1 MIDVNKL
8 IISTRKKEIF
18 AGTTEENHAAVIVL
32 GELKTKYVDIKEE
45 ITSKLQHKLLTK
57 MLNDRSKSMEIYKQ
71 ANRLDKFEAEEHEY
85 NVIKHLL
92 AEVEKDLPKQMTEP
106 EIIEKINSIVT
117 SSGKTPNIGIIMAGF
132 KELPA
137 DKALVSKLAKEF
149 ISTYAS

>member
-1 MIDVNKL
+1 
-8 IISTRKKEIF
+8 
-18 AGTTEENHAAVIVL
+18 
-32 GELKTKYVDIKEE
+32 
-45 ITSKLQHKLLTK
+45 

-85 NVIKHLL
+85 NIIKYLL
-92 AEVEKDLPKQMTEP
+92 AEVEKDLPKQMTEQ
-106 EIIEKINSIVT
+106 EIIEKINLIV
-117 SSGKTPNIGIIMAGF
+117 SGSGKPLNIGMIMAGF